1 MGKFSGALHFFEF
14 DFISLS
20 PPCGIIEVLSM
31 GAYNPN
37 TDQSST
43 KEDHGVDDVGVMDSN
58 TMYPVEGAYHCVIDN
73 EIAYLININ
82 NSKSYLCSFIYI
94 PII

>member
-1 MGKFSGALHFFEF
+1 MGKFSGVLHFFEF

-37 TDQSST
+37 TNKSST
-43 KEDHGVDDVGVMDSN
+43 KEDDGVDNVGVMDSN
-58 TMYPVEGAYHCVIDN
+58 NMYPVEGAYHCVIDN

-82 NSKSYLCSFIYI
+82 NSKSYLRSFIYI
-94 PII
+94 PIV